1 MHTLLIVTV
10 SMSYDATSED
20 ARGHVHDLLCED
32 DSFCGNGGRF
42 GSPLCDWFLVGGR
55 WSGLL
60 QETLFGDAYQA
71 AFKREFPHFADDW
84 YPRDLVEQ
92 HREALT
98 RFWHRFGGQGEHPV
112 TRHAWDITGGDD
124 DAMPLNR
131 RLYDHFLK
139 EHAGFATS
147 LPGQGAVCDFADLDD
162 EPVEESFIDRKWL
175 VVIDYH
181 S

>member
-10 SMSYDATSED
+10 SMWD
-20 ARGHVHDLLCED
+20 ARHSQEAKDHADDLLRED

-42 GSPLCDWFLVGGR
+42 GSSLCDWFLVGGR

-60 QETLFGDAYQA
+60 QETLLGDAYQA
-71 AFKREFPHFADDW
+71 AFKREFPQFANGW

-92 HREALT
+92 HREALSQ
-98 RFWHRFGGQGEHPV
+98 FWHRFGGKGEHPV
-112 TRHAWDITGGDD
+112 TRLALDITCGDD

-131 RLYDHFLK
+131 FLYDHFLK
-139 EHAGFATS
+139 EHAGFATN
-147 LPGQGAVCDFADLDD
+147 LPGHGAVCDFADLDD